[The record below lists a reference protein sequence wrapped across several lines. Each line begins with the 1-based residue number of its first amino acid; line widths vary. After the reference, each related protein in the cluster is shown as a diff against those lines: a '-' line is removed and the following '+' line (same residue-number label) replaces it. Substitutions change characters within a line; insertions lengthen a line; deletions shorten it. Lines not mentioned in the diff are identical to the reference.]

1 MSRDD
6 IIRMARE
13 AYRAYMDR
21 ADRDDP
27 WWREHGSKY
36 YEDEAIKKAALAA
49 AAAEREACAKP
60 LEEAAQ
66 RLTSAK
72 RTNGVD
78 RHVADVLTRH
88 AAAIR
93 ARRQA

>member
-1 MSRDD
+1 MNRDD

-13 AYRAYMDR
+13 AYRAYMDW

-27 WWREHGSKY
+27 WRREHGSKY

-49 AAAEREACAKP
+49 AAAEREACAKVCES
-60 LEEAAQ
+60 LFDLDDDSCSEAEQ
-66 RLTSAK
+66 C
-72 RTNGVD
+72 
-78 RHVADVLTRH
+78 

-93 ARRQA
+93 ARGQA

>member
-1 MSRDD
+1 VNRDD

-13 AYRAYMDR
+13 AYRAYMDW

-27 WWREHGSKY
+27 WRREHGSKY

-49 AAAEREACAKP
+49 AAAEREACAKVCES
-60 LEEAAQ
+60 LFDLDDDSCSEAEQ
-66 RLTSAK
+66 C
-72 RTNGVD
+72 
-78 RHVADVLTRH
+78 

-93 ARRQA
+93 ARGQA